1 MKRSKKEEHRKNH
14 ILLSCSGRGKAC
26 YITASERR
34 HVQRCEW
41 NVKIDSKAA
50 FMLVS
55 KTSPE
60 CFFCPGRFP
69 VSSCLSLPWETS
81 SPVHARPA
89 RTQTLF
95 FWKPCSLQI
104 QRCVA
109 EQTFPRCH
117 FWQCYLQGHPFSV
130 MATFILTADILS
142 FCFVGFDNIK
152 IVSVASLPL
161 PEDCHRYSAVKATH
175 SFSNGPQNSLEGIW
189 ADLTVRKKP
198 PSIFSRRRWETD

>member
-1 MKRSKKEEHRKNH
+1 MWVKCKNRQQSSFYACVQDLAGVF
-14 ILLSCSGRGKAC
+14 LLS
-26 YITASERR
+26 
-34 HVQRCEW
+34 W
-41 NVKIDSKAA
+41 
-50 FMLVS
+50 
-55 KTSPE
+55 
-60 CFFCPGRFP
+60 P
-69 VSSCLSLPWETS
+69 VSCFQLSKFALRNI

-109 EQTFPRCH
+109 EQTFPRCN

-161 PEDCHRYSAVKATH
+161 PEDCLRYSAVKATH